1 MSTKKKNVS
10 RTKELLDEALDKH
23 RAIKT
28 DLLTLMGKFEQPN
41 MTKEKLKD
49 ELFKLYT
56 KIK

>member
-1 MSTKKKNVS
+1 MSKKKNVS
-10 RTKELLDEALDKH
+10 RTKELLDEAFEQH
-23 RAIKT
+23 RLIKT

-49 ELFKLYT
+49 ELFKLYK